1 MKIVNFL
8 SKSAASRPFSQKST
22 LLRRRKQC
30 FLIGIPDLLVQRQ
43 GLTALRD
50 RAPHGERRSVQI
62 SCRDLCAQSAGAKP
76 RPCKVIP
83 CQKFR
88 PCRLALAC
96 RQRTKAQTASTP
108 CQLPDASQPLGQLLR
123 MLRDQKHH
131 KALSNRQTFH
141 GLPHIHHPRGQDMR
155 RKTDRSRAL
164 AVLHRLNVPL
174 ERGKGLVADVML
186 HLAGIL
192 RRRLLADTEHDQHAR

>member
-30 FLIGIPDLLVQRQ
+30 LLIGIPDLFIKHQ

-62 SCRDLCAQSAGAKP
+62 SRRDLRMKPAGAKP

-83 CQKFR
+83 RKKFS
-88 PCRLALAC
+88 PCRLTLAC
-96 RQRTKAQTASTP
+96 DRFPKAQTARTP
-108 CQLPDASQPLGQLLR
+108 CQLPDAGQPLGQLLR
-123 MLRDQKHH
+123 MLRDQKDR
-131 KALSNRQTFH
+131 KALANRQTFH

-174 ERGKGLVADVML
+174 ERSKGFVADVML